1 MVVVVVVVVGVVVN
15 GDKVSLVIK
24 LVLSFPVLPSS
35 RREKE
40 RGGGGGAVCFTFIV
54 LHVLL

>member
-1 MVVVVVVVVGVVVN
+1 MVVVGVVVN